1 MLLKAGKLPA
11 EVSCRRLAEG
21 MIRVSDNTATNLLIS
36 RLGMDRIG
44 ALAQEFGLRHT
55 ALRRRMM
62 DLGALARAGE
72 HHLCVGHGQ
81 LAG

>member
-1 MLLKAGKLPA
+1 
-11 EVSCRRLAEG
+11 

-62 DLGALARAGE
+62 DFGALAR
-72 HHLCVGHGQ
+72 GQ
-81 LAG
+81 ENTTSASDMANLLAEIWGGSLL